1 MFNTIVLFPL
11 INFLVI
17 FTHFSIAEQDDI
29 QPNNAPSS
37 LRDLRRAPQRTEE
50 PKCGTADLS
59 YQPCTSKTVANKLF
73 LACCEQFVAPEC
85 HFLCQYET
93 DHAAAKKLILQSLN
107 SRCGLK
113 SLSGVLYCA
122 SQNRN
127 NQQCCQDL
135 DLNSPQLLVPYLKV
149 QKIYLKKVGS
159 RCLRMCDP
167 GGSQLGRLTKDDAT
181 CLYNWNVIMYCH
193 HSGIREM

>member
-11 INFLVI
+11 INFFVI

-29 QPNNAPSS
+29 QPNNASSS

-135 DLNSPQLLVPYLKV
+135 DLNSPQLLV
-149 QKIYLKKVGS
+149 GS

-193 HSGIREM
+193 YSGIREM

>member
-17 FTHFSIAEQDDI
+17 FTHLSIAEQDDI

-93 DHAAAKKLILQSLN
+93 DHAAAKKLVNIYIHTIKAINWSLKQN
-107 SRCGLK
+107 NYLFVRTINWSA
-113 SLSGVLYCA
+113 SLI
-122 SQNRN
+122 N
-127 NQQCCQDL
+127 N
-135 DLNSPQLLVPYLKV
+135 
-149 QKIYLKKVGS
+149 
-159 RCLRMCDP
+159 
-167 GGSQLGRLTKDDAT
+167 
-181 CLYNWNVIMYCH
+181 
-193 HSGIREM
+193 